1 MRSGGVVQDMET
13 WAGVGE
19 RIRRLEAARI
29 ARIARYPEHED
40 NKLSQLTCVST
51 ARDLAP
57 SAMASAQRE
66 RGARRR

>member
-1 MRSGGVVQDMET
+1 MVQDMET
-13 WAGVGE
+13 WAGGGE

-29 ARIARYPEHED
+29 ARIARIARHPEHED